1 MFGAAKGTE
10 LFSVINDALSQTL
23 SDARQLFEFSNSRR
37 IDIDTL
43 RACLIERGTDVGR
56 TARLLIVRL
65 CSN

>member
-1 MFGAAKGTE
+1 MFGAAKGAK

-23 SDARQLFEFSNSRR
+23 SDARQLFELSNSRR

-43 RACLIERGTDVGR
+43 RACLIERGGDVGR
-56 TARLLIVRL
+56 IARLLIFRL